1 MAKEKPLRTTSID
14 NTIEQLKTEQ
24 EIVLR
29 NSTEI
34 HLIDI
39 NKIKELTL
47 ENDILMHNRIS
58 YSKSKLLELADNIA
72 KLANE
77 NTGILGTGL
86 LNPVMVR
93 NNKGVLER
101 IHGENRI
108 KALKLNGATIV
119 PCIILENVSDELARF
134 MRSSENLNREDL
146 NVYDETLSILEHI
159 QLACN
164 FESIDNVKA
173 FINKIKNF
181 QAGKTTLS
189 EDEKILHLQVSD
201 VFQRIGRFDIITFV
215 DRLSV
220 LKLHPLIKQALV
232 DDIISYTQAKVIK
245 AKLNTKEEITKIL
258 EMLKHK
264 KISVNELRKFIDNLK
279 TSSNLKTSDSAIALF
294 DSVSTQ
300 LKKLNKKTYLSL
312 KNEEKSFVDQ
322 KLKEIE
328 KIYLLIENKIGKDSL
343 LK

>member
-1 MAKEKPLRTTSID
+1 MAKEKPQRTTSID

-39 NKIKELTL
+39 NSIKELRL
-47 ENDILMHNRIS
+47 VNDILMHNRIS

-108 KALKLNGATIV
+108 KALKLNGATSV

-164 FESIDNVKA
+164 FESIDKVKV

-189 EDEKILHLQVSD
+189 EDEKKLHLQVSD

-245 AKLNTKEEITKIL
+245 SKLNTEEAIIKIL
-258 EMLKHK
+258 DILKHK
-264 KISVNELRKFIDNLK
+264 KLSVNELKIFIDNLK
-279 TSSNLKTSDSAIALF
+279 NSTNLKSSDSSITLF
-294 DSVSTQ
+294 SSVNRQ
-300 LKKLNKKTYLSL
+300 IKQINKKRYLSL
-312 KNEEKSFVDQ
+312 KNDDKSFVDS

-328 KIYLLIENKIGKDSL
+328 KIYIQIENKLNKDSL
-343 LK
+343 PR

>member
-1 MAKEKPLRTTSID
+1 MAKKKPQRTTSID

-24 EIVLR
+24 DTILK

-34 HLIDI
+34 TLVEISR
-39 NKIKELTL
+39 IKELSL

-58 YSKSKLLELADNIA
+58 YSKTKLLELAENISN
-72 KLANE
+72 LANE

-86 LNPVMVR
+86 LNPVMLR
-93 NNKGVLER
+93 INNGILER

-108 KALKLNGATIV
+108 KAIKLNGTTTV
-119 PCIILENVSDELARF
+119 PAIILENVSDELARF

-159 QLACN
+159 QLACG
-164 FESIDNVKA
+164 FESIEKVKV

-181 QAGKTTLS
+181 QAGKTTLN
-189 EDEKILHLQVSD
+189 DIEKNLLTQVSK
-201 VFQRIGRFDIITFV
+201 VFEKIGRFDIITFV

-220 LKLHPLIKQALV
+220 LKLNPLIKQALV
-232 DDIISYTQAKVIK
+232 DDLISYTQAKVIK
-245 AKLNTKEEITKIL
+245 SKLTTDDEIIKIL

-264 KISVNELRKFIDNLK
+264 KISANDLRKILDKLKNSTDTKNIDNRTILL
-279 TSSNLKTSDSAIALF
+279 N
-294 DSVSTQ
+294 SVSKQ
-300 LKKLNKKTYLSL
+300 SKSISKQKYLSL
-312 KNEEKSFVDQ
+312 NNDEKQFVDQ

-328 KIYLLIENKIGKDSL
+328 KIYYQIENKINK
-343 LK
+343 

>member
-1 MAKEKPLRTTSID
+1 MAKKKPQRTTSID

-24 EIVLR
+24 DTILK

-34 HLIDI
+34 TLVEISR
-39 NKIKELTL
+39 IKELSL

-58 YSKSKLLELADNIA
+58 YSKTKLLELAENISN
-72 KLANE
+72 LANE

-86 LNPVMVR
+86 LNPVMLR
-93 NNKGVLER
+93 INNGVLER

-108 KALKLNGATIV
+108 KAIKLNGTTTV
-119 PCIILENVSDELARF
+119 PAIILENVSDELARF

-159 QLACN
+159 QLACG
-164 FESIDNVKA
+164 FESIEKVKV

-181 QAGKTTLS
+181 QAGKTTLN
-189 EDEKILHLQVSD
+189 DIEKNLLTQVSK
-201 VFQRIGRFDIITFV
+201 VFEKIGRFDIITFV

-220 LKLHPLIKQALV
+220 LKLNPLIKQALV
-232 DDIISYTQAKVIK
+232 DDLISYTQAKVIK
-245 AKLNTKEEITKIL
+245 SKLTTDDEIIKIL

-264 KISVNELRKFIDNLK
+264 KISANDLRKILDKLKNSTDTKNIDNRTILL
-279 TSSNLKTSDSAIALF
+279 N
-294 DSVSTQ
+294 SVSKQ
-300 LKKLNKKTYLSL
+300 SKSISKQKYLSL
-312 KNEEKSFVDQ
+312 NNDEKEFVDQ

-328 KIYLLIENKIGKDSL
+328 KIYYQIENKINK
-343 LK
+343 

>member
-1 MAKEKPLRTTSID
+1 MAKEKPQRTTSID
-14 NTIEQLKTEQ
+14 NTIEQLKIEQ

-29 NSTEI
+29 DSTEI
-34 HLIDI
+34 KLIEI
-39 NKIKELTL
+39 NRIKELKL

-72 KLANE
+72 RLANE

-93 NNKGVLER
+93 NNQGVLER

-108 KALKLNGATIV
+108 KALLLNGATTV
-119 PCIILENVSDELARF
+119 PCIILENISDELARF

-164 FESIDNVKA
+164 FENIDKVKI

-181 QAGKTTLS
+181 QAGKTTLN
-189 EDEKILHLQVSD
+189 EDEKKLLLQVSD

-245 AKLNTKEEITKIL
+245 AKLKTKEEIIKIL

-264 KISVNELRKFIDNLK
+264 KISVNDLKKIIDNLK
-279 TSSNLKTSDSAIALF
+279 NSTNTKITESSISLF
-294 DSVSTQ
+294 NSVNTQ

-312 KNEEKSFVDQ
+312 KNEEKLFVDQ

-328 KIYLLIENKIGKDSL
+328 KLYLQIENKIEKSSL
-343 LK
+343 IE